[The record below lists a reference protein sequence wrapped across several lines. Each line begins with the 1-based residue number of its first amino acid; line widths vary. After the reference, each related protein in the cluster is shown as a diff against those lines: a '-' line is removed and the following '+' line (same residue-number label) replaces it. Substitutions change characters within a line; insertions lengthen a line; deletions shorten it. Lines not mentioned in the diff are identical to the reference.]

1 LYSVEND
8 TQLNNNNTTTCL
20 IVFALQQLLRTLLA
34 LASTVATTGAFE
46 LSGKKENTSV
56 LLS

>member
-1 LYSVEND
+1 M
-8 TQLNNNNTTTCL
+8 QLNNNNTTTCL
-20 IVFALQQLLRTLLA
+20 TVFALQQLLPKLLA